1 MNKIIVDAGKII
13 KLNRKAKGYST
24 QELAKLLDVSPGFI
38 NNIENAKNDSFNIEL
53 LYKISAVLSIP
64 ITDILSYNTDILF
77 NKLNNNL
84 LSVSLNVKLASLFNT
99 LTQVSNNENFS
110 IEKMDM
116 LLNKLIDDINFYC
129 KFSSLEVSDLPQ

>member
-53 LYKISAVLSIP
+53 LYKISSVLSIP

-77 NKLNNNL
+77 NKLNNNNL

-116 LLNKLIDDINFYC
+116 LLNKLIDDINFYN
-129 KFSSLEVSDLPQ
+129 KFSSL

>member
-53 LYKISAVLSIP
+53 LYKISSVLSIP

-84 LSVSLNVKLASLFNT
+84 LSVSLNVKLTSLFNT

-116 LLNKLIDDINFYC
+116 LLNKLIDDINFYS
-129 KFSSLEVSDLPQ
+129 KFSSL